1 VSEQQTSTAKARELL
16 LMVIAFSGIF
26 LYGLLAA
33 LTGSMLSTLER
44 NQFLP
49 NDSAV
54 GTFLLI
60 NAIGAVLAYV
70 ISGPIIDRIGKK
82 FALLFGTALVITSMI
97 GFALT
102 VTRVQAPGLVLT
114 AVKTARVRRSACFD
128 AEAVEHIRNR
138 SASSQC

>member
-1 VSEQQTSTAKARELL
+1 MSEQQSSTAKARDLL

-60 NAIGAVLAYV
+60 KC
-70 ISGPIIDRIGKK
+70 DW
-82 FALLFGTALVITSMI
+82 
-97 GFALT
+97 
-102 VTRVQAPGLVLT
+102 
-114 AVKTARVRRSACFD
+114 
-128 AEAVEHIRNR
+128 
-138 SASSQC
+138 SSVGVCD